1 MYAHVSTRQHAPAYT
16 LLSSAPP
23 RLHCCNA
30 HLRKIA
36 ALSCQNLHWCTSKA
50 SKLSTSTEERRP
62 PHAEGC
68 QNLYWCTSKA
78 SKLSTSTEERRP
90 PHARLRTSR
99 APSKP
104 CPNIWVRAEVQ
115 EGLQQLL
122 RCQYLYFCTS
132 NASKVS
138 TKASRVAPQAAPQG
152 VSICT
157 ICTFVRAN

>member
-1 MYAHVSTRQHAPAYT
+1 
-16 LLSSAPP
+16 
-23 RLHCCNA
+23 
-30 HLRKIA
+30 
-36 ALSCQNLHWCTSKA
+36 LHWCTSKA

-132 NASKVS
+132 NASIACR
-138 TKASRVAPQAAPQG
+138 ASSSSSGCQYLYYLYVCTSKLSKTEYLDCARVFALHCFVERALAAQSG
-152 VSICT
+152 A
-157 ICTFVRAN
+157 ICTFVRVN